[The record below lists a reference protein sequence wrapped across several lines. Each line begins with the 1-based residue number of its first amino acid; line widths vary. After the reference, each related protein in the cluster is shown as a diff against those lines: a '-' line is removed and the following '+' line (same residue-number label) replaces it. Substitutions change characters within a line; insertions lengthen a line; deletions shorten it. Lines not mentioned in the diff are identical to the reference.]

1 MQESYGW
8 VSILPPVVAIVL
20 AIRTKQVF
28 LSLFVGIWFGWLV
41 INSWNPLAGLVNA
54 IDSLVDVFA
63 DAGNTRVVI
72 FSAMVGAVLAFVQR
86 SGGVEGFVH
95 WAAHRGWSHSRRRA
109 AFLSWLIGLFLFVES
124 SITILVRG
132 AVARPVF
139 DKMRISREKLAYILD
154 STSAP
159 ICILIPF
166 NAWGAVVIGLLATQG
181 MENPVLTFV
190 QSMPFNFYAI
200 FAVLLV
206 LLVIVSDWNIG
217 PMRKA
222 ELRARKEGKV
232 LRDGAEPLIST
243 DVIEI
248 EPKEGVEPRAYNML
262 LPILVMVLMIPIGLL
277 VTGKGDI
284 LEGSGSTSVLWGV
297 LAALAF
303 AAILYSFQR
312 ILTAS
317 EMVNLFFK
325 GLGGLMPMAVLMV
338 LAFSLGAT
346 CRELGTGVYV
356 ASEARGL
363 VSPVMVP
370 ALTFLVSAFTA
381 FSTGTSFGTF
391 AIMMPVF
398 LPVALTLGAPVAP
411 TIAAVLGG
419 GVFGDHCSP
428 ISDTTIISSMASASD
443 HIDHVRTQLPYALL
457 AGGIALVFYLLAGML
472 GVN

>member
-1 MQESYGW
+1 MQDSYGW
-8 VSILPPVVAIVL
+8 VSILPPLVAIIL

-41 INSWNPLAGLVNA
+41 ISDWNPLAGLAGAV
-54 IDSLVDVFA
+54 DSLINVFA

-72 FSAMVGAVLAFVQR
+72 FSAMVGAVLAFIQR
-86 SGGVEGFVH
+86 SGGVEGFVQ
-95 WAAHRGWSHSRRRA
+95 WAAQRGWSRSRKRA
-109 AFLSWLIGLFLFVES
+109 AMLSWLIGLVLFIES

-132 AVARPVF
+132 AIARPVF
-139 DKMRISREKLAYILD
+139 DRMKISREKLAYILD

-159 ICILIPF
+159 ICILIPL
-166 NAWGAVVIGLLATQG
+166 NAWGAVVIGLLAAQG
-181 MENPVLTFV
+181 IENPVLAFAK
-190 QSMPFNFYAI
+190 SMPFNFYAI

-206 LLVIVSDWNIG
+206 VIVILFDWNLG

-222 ELRARKEGKV
+222 EYRARVEGKV

-243 DVIEI
+243 EVIEI
-248 EPKEGVEPRAYNML
+248 EPKQGVQPRAYNML
-262 LPILVMVLMIPIGLL
+262 VPILIMVLMIPVGLL
-277 VTGKGDI
+277 ITGDGDI
-284 LEGSGSTSVLWGV
+284 LKGSGSTSVLWGV
-297 LAALAF
+297 LAALVG
-303 AAILYSFQR
+303 AALLYQVQGLLS
-312 ILTAS
+312 IS
-317 EMVNLFFK
+317 EMVDLFFK
-325 GLGGLMPMAVLMV
+325 GVGGLMPMAVLMV

-346 CRELGTGVYV
+346 CRELGTGIYV
-356 ASEARGL
+356 ASEAGGL
-363 VSPVMVP
+363 VNPVLVP

-398 LPVALTLGAPVAP
+398 LPVAMTLGAPVGP

-457 AGGIALVFYLLAGML
+457 AGSIALVCYLIAGL
-472 GVN
+472 FGGN